1 MRTLG
6 MGTKAA
12 KSSYRPRLALFSA
25 RAIPFFLRVPSH
37 RACMRPQAAPSRSL
51 HAALWH
57 GRPARDR
64 PMRPPRQQFTPS
76 HVSPMA
82 AAHSARPANA
92 PQTPPTRR
100 PSMSST
106 ARKPR
111 IIVGI
116 TGASGSVYARSLLD
130 ELTRLDV
137 ETHLIVSPTSLI
149 VMREEM
155 DITFPRD
162 RFDLAE
168 FLGRD
173 VPQGCVI
180 THSDADLAAPPASGT
195 FRARG
200 MVVCP
205 CSMKTLGAL
214 ASGTGASLIARAADA
229 SQGAPPPRAGPPRD
243 PAQPHPPA
251 KHGHPHRGRSDRPA
265 RHAGLLPPPRHHR
278 RASAPPRPQMLDALG
293 VDHDIQ
299 LRWKDPDE

>member
-1 MRTLG
+1 
-6 MGTKAA
+6 
-12 KSSYRPRLALFSA
+12 
-25 RAIPFFLRVPSH
+25 
-37 RACMRPQAAPSRSL
+37 
-51 HAALWH
+51 
-57 GRPARDR
+57 
-64 PMRPPRQQFTPS
+64 
-76 HVSPMA
+76 
-82 AAHSARPANA
+82 
-92 PQTPPTRR
+92 
-100 PSMSST
+100 MSST

-155 DITFPRD
+155 GITFPRD

-173 VPQGCVI
+173 VPQGRVI

-229 SQGAPPPRAGPPRD
+229 CLKERRRLVLVPRETPLNLIHLRNMVTLTEAGAVIL
-243 PAQPHPPA
+243 PAMPGFYH
-251 KHGHPHRGRSDRPA
+251 RPA
-265 RHAGLLPPPRHHR
+265 TIDGLLRHLVLK
-278 RASAPPRPQMLDALG
+278 MLDALG

-299 LRWKDPDE
+299 MRWKDPDE